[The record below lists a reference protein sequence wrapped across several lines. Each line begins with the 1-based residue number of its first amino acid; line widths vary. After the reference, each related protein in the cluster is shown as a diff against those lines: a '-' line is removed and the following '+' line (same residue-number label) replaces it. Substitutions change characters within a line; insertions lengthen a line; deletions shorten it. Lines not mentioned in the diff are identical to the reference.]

1 MMASFIIAQCSTLLL
16 VVVVMIVGRPVLRV
30 AGEFATS
37 HFKIY
42 AMAYLKVGCL
52 MTLAMGGTF
61 KETWQSVT
69 SADAAR
75 WAVWDWMI
83 HLIAPVLSG
92 VAVLSAF
99 LDRSMQRA
107 DEAKEKAG
115 STRPPFPPIPST

>member
-1 MMASFIIAQCSTLLL
+1 MASFIIAQCSTLLL
-16 VVVVMIVGRPVLRV
+16 VAVIMILGRPVLKV

-42 AMAYLKVGCL
+42 AMAYLKVSCL

-69 SADAAR
+69 AADAAR

-115 STRPPFPPIPST
+115 NPQPPATSLPT

>member
-1 MMASFIIAQCSTLLL
+1 MASFIIAQCSTLLL
-16 VVVVMIVGRPVLRV
+16 VTVVIILFRPFIQV
-30 AGEFATS
+30 ATGFAS
-37 HFKIY
+37 DHFKIY
-42 AMAYLKVGCL
+42 AMAYLKVTCL

-61 KETWQSVT
+61 KESWQTVT

-75 WAVWDWMI
+75 WAVWDWII

-107 DEAKEKAG
+107 DEEKEKAG
-115 STRPPFPPIPST
+115 TPPPATAPLSP